1 MNHKVSI
8 THISNEHNDW
18 LRSLDFY
25 KQEIGILKNR
35 LEEVAG
41 KNTENT
47 VAAQIEHFQNQF
59 IIQTDNIDTLRH
71 NINENLSKIST
82 QAEAGVGYVEKE
94 LAEEHNKHRDSFMS
108 TEHTINGLRHD
119 FNRFAAQWM

>member
-47 VAAQIEHFQNQF
+47 VAAQVEHFQNQF

-94 LAEEHNKHRDSFMS
+94 LAEEHNNHRDSFMS